1 MAEVLKNG
9 ISMVLLS
16 YKEEEN
22 LRVFLPQIKEK
33 LQECGEPYEILV
45 VDAMESLDNS
55 KQVCDDNGVRYVN
68 QEEEGFGGAFR
79 TGIRYAKYR
88 KVFIM
93 DSDGSHNPQYI
104 PDIYQIFMAE
114 HADVAIGSRYTKG
127 GVNNDSITSQIMSHI
142 LNTVYGFVLGIRAKD
157 MSTDFRLYHT
167 CRLKEVEPELICRH
181 YDVLQEVLLKLKLK
195 KQARGKKL
203 KVVETPITFD
213 KRLFGNSKRRLIAF
227 IISYMKS
234 VFYLSGIRLK
244 AAVNRGK

>member
-1 MAEVLKNG
+1 MAEILKKG
-9 ISMVLLS
+9 ISMILLS

-33 LQECGEPYEILV
+33 LEDCGEPYEIV
-45 VDAMESLDNS
+45 VIDSVEPLDNS
-55 KQVCDDNGVRYVN
+55 KEVCEENGVRYVN
-68 QEEEGFGGAFR
+68 QEEKGFGGAFR
-79 TGIRYAKYR
+79 TGIRYAKYQ
-88 KVFIM
+88 KFFIM
-93 DSDGSHNPQYI
+93 DSDGSHNPKYI
-104 PDIYQIFMAE
+104 PDIYRIFMSKR
-114 HADVAIGSRYTKG
+114 ADVAIGSRYTEG
-127 GVNNDSITSQIMSHI
+127 GVNNDSVTSQIMSHI
-142 LNTVYGFVLGIRAKD
+142 LNTVYGFVLGISAKD

-167 CRLKEVEPELICRH
+167 CRLKEVEPELICKN

-234 VFYLSGIRLK
+234 VFYLGWIRIK
-244 AAVNRGK
+244 AIFR

>member
-1 MAEVLKNG
+1 MSEVLKNG

-22 LRVFLPQIKEK
+22 LRVFLPQIREK
-33 LQECGEPYEILV
+33 LQECGEPYEIV
-45 VDAMESLDNS
+45 VIDSMEPLDDS
-55 KQVCDDNGVRYVN
+55 KKVCEENGVRYVN
-68 QEEEGFGGAFR
+68 QEKAGFGGAFR
-79 TGIRYAKYR
+79 TGIRYAEYR
-88 KVFIM
+88 KFFIM
-93 DSDGSHNPQYI
+93 DSDGSHNPVYI
-104 PDIYQIFMAE
+104 PDIYRIFMAE
-114 HADVAIGSRYTKG
+114 RADVAIGSRYTEG

-167 CRLKEVEPELICRH
+167 CRLKEVEPELICKN

-234 VFYLSGIRLK
+234 VFYLGWIRLK
-244 AAVNRGK
+244 AVSR

>member
-1 MAEVLKNG
+1 
-9 ISMVLLS
+9 MVLLS

-45 VDAMESLDNS
+45 VDSREPLDNS
-55 KQVCDDNGVRYVN
+55 RAVCEENGVRYVN
-68 QEEEGFGGAFR
+68 QEEKGFGGAFR
-79 TGIRYAKYR
+79 AGIRYAEYQKF
-88 KVFIM
+88 FIM

-104 PDIYQIFMAE
+104 PDIYRVFME
-114 HADVAIGSRYTKG
+114 ERADVAIGSRYTEG
-127 GVNNDSITSQIMSHI
+127 GVNNDSVISQIMSHI

-167 CRLKEVEPELICRH
+167 CRLKEVGPDLICVN
-181 YDVLQEVLLKLKLK
+181 YDVLQEVLLKLKLN

-234 VFYLSGIRLK
+234 VFYLSWIRMK
-244 AAVNRGK
+244 AGFRSWK

>member
-1 MAEVLKNG
+1 MSEVLKNG

-22 LRVFLPQIKEK
+22 LRVFLPQIREK
-33 LQECGEPYEILV
+33 LRECGEPYEIV
-45 VDAMESLDNS
+45 VIDSMEPLDDS
-55 KQVCDDNGVRYVN
+55 KKVCEENGVRYVN
-68 QEEEGFGGAFR
+68 QEEAGFGGAFR
-79 TGIRYAKYR
+79 TGIRYAEYR
-88 KVFIM
+88 KFFIM
-93 DSDGSHNPQYI
+93 DSDGSHNPVYI
-104 PDIYQIFMAE
+104 PDIYRIFMAE
-114 HADVAIGSRYTKG
+114 RADVAIGSRYTEG

-167 CRLKEVEPELICRH
+167 CRLKEVEPELICKN

-234 VFYLSGIRLK
+234 VFYLGWIRIK
-244 AAVNRGK
+244 AVFR

>member
-1 MAEVLKNG
+1 MSEVLKNG

-22 LRVFLPQIKEK
+22 LRVFLPQIREK
-33 LQECGEPYEILV
+33 LRECGEPYEIV
-45 VDAMESLDNS
+45 VIDSMEPLDDS
-55 KQVCDDNGVRYVN
+55 KKVCEENGVRYVN
-68 QEEEGFGGAFR
+68 QEEAGFGGAFR
-79 TGIRYAKYR
+79 TGIRYAEYR
-88 KVFIM
+88 KFFIM
-93 DSDGSHNPQYI
+93 DSDGSHNPVYI
-104 PDIYQIFMAE
+104 PDIYRIFMAE
-114 HADVAIGSRYTKG
+114 RADVAIGSRYTEG

-142 LNTVYGFVLGIRAKD
+142 LNTVYGFVLGIHAKD

-167 CRLKEVEPELICRH
+167 CRLKEVEPELICKN

-234 VFYLSGIRLK
+234 VFYLGWIRLK
-244 AAVNRGK
+244 AVSR

>member
-1 MAEVLKNG
+1 MSEVLKNG

-22 LRVFLPQIKEK
+22 LRVFLPQIREK
-33 LQECGEPYEILV
+33 LRECGEPYEIV
-45 VDAMESLDNS
+45 VIDSMEPLDDS
-55 KQVCDDNGVRYVN
+55 KKVCEENGVRYVN
-68 QEEEGFGGAFR
+68 QEEAGFGGAFR
-79 TGIRYAKYR
+79 TGIRYAEYR
-88 KVFIM
+88 KFFIM
-93 DSDGSHNPQYI
+93 DSDGSHNPVYI
-104 PDIYQIFMAE
+104 PDIYRIFMAE
-114 HADVAIGSRYTKG
+114 RADVAIGSRYTEG

-142 LNTVYGFVLGIRAKD
+142 LNTVYGFVLGIHAKD

-167 CRLKEVEPELICRH
+167 CRLKEVEPELICKN

-234 VFYLSGIRLK
+234 VFYLGWIRIK
-244 AAVNRGK
+244 AVFR